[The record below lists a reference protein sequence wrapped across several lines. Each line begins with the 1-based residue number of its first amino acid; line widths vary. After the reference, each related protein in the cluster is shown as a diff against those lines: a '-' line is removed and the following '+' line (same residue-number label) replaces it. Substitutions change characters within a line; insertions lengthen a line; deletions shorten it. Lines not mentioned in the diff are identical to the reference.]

1 MDAVFIISIGGEDT
15 STKCKLASSLR
26 IRGRKLQDST
36 TVEFEIESRSSSKTD
51 VGELRQSVF
60 EAAEEGSIVNNVK
73 AKAAEKGVLTPS
85 LKVASIIF
93 SR

>member
-1 MDAVFIISIGGEDT
+1 MDAVVIISIDREVP
-15 STKCKLASSLR
+15 SSKCKLASSLR

-36 TVEFEIESRSSSKTD
+36 TVEFEIESRSKT
-51 VGELRQSVF
+51 GMEELKQSIV

-85 LKVASIIF
+85 LKVAP
-93 SR
+93 